1 MALLLHSR
9 ARDGTRLF
17 GELPQ
22 TVQHEGVRDH
32 VTCLP
37 GAQLTDFVFDG
48 ITEAWIDF
56 SFKGHEVSI
65 NDQLGQYLF
74 FVKDPSAPDSV
85 LLEVLEHFEGLL
97 GPSRRRTG

>member
-1 MALLLHSR
+1 MDSR

-22 TVQHEGVRDH
+22 TALQERVRDH
-32 VTCLP
+32 VASLP
-37 GAQLTDFVFDG
+37 GATLTDFVFDG

-56 SFKGHEVSI
+56 RFKGQAVSI

-74 FVKDPSAPDSV
+74 FVDDPSAPDDV
-85 LLEVLEHFEGLL
+85 LLEVLQHFERLL
-97 GPSRRRTG
+97 GPPRAAKTAAK